1 MIYILAFIVLI
12 GVIVFVH
19 ELGHFWAAR
28 SVGVGVERFSVGMP
42 PNFIDFTKTKKGLVV
57 DIFFFA
63 FHDKKI
69 KWKKI
74 FSTTFRSFNTP
85 SETIYTIGL
94 LPLGGY
100 VKMKGIL
107 DESMDSDFKGADDEL
122 ESKNALQKIW
132 VMSAGVIMNLILTF
146 FVFVLIANL
155 PGGIQVPQDNKPI
168 VDFVIPGENLGKLK
182 NDNDSPIIEE
192 IIKGSEAESYG
203 LSIGDTILSI
213 NNKKLNSWTE
223 ISKYIGDLRKDKENL
238 FSIEIKRQDEIYK
251 IEKNSILDEPFG
263 IGKSLLTQKGDIIL
277 SIDNKQINS
286 WADIQDYIIDKP
298 AHEFKL
304 TLKRDGELIEIDSLK
319 IGESPDILSG
329 RVDQKIGT
337 LDIQKNTIPLDP
349 KLQFTESIV
358 YGFNKTKWA
367 MTLMTSSLKM
377 IFQGNVSRD
386 EVGSIIMIG
395 DMAGQAAQ
403 AGLVPFLYLMALI
416 SVNLAYIN
424 ILPIPGLDGGHI
436 VLILI
441 EVLMGRK
448 LSVKTRIRIQSVG
461 MFILLSLMVFLLLND
476 IIRVFF

>member
-57 DIFFFA
+57 DIFFFV
-63 FHDKKI
+63 FQDKKI
-69 KWKKI
+69 KWEKV
-74 FSTTFRSFNTP
+74 FSTTFSSFNTP

-107 DESMDSDFKGADDEL
+107 DESMDSEFKGADDEL

-146 FVFVLIANL
+146 FVFILIGKIQGDAIVENNDTVIENVIPDQSADLAGIIAGDKILSMDNIKVETWDDVVANISQH
-155 PGGIQVPQDNKPI
+155 PNEKIPI
-168 VDFVIPGENLGKLK
+168 VVERSGKIVILEASLGSRP
-182 NDNDSPIIEE
+182 NVN
-192 IIKGSEAESYG
+192 
-203 LSIGDTILSI
+203 T
-213 NNKKLNSWTE
+213 
-223 ISKYIGDLRKDKENL
+223 
-238 FSIEIKRQDEIYK
+238 
-251 IEKNSILDEPFG
+251 
-263 IGKSLLTQKGDIIL
+263 
-277 SIDNKQINS
+277 
-286 WADIQDYIIDKP
+286 
-298 AHEFKL
+298 
-304 TLKRDGELIEIDSLK
+304 
-319 IGESPDILSG
+319 G
-329 RVDQKIGT
+329 RVDQQIGT
-337 LDIQKNTIPLDP
+337 LGVFKNPVQIELNF
-349 KLQFTESIV
+349 QESIV
-358 YGFNKTKWA
+358 YGFNETKWA

-386 EVGSIIMIG
+386 EVGSVIMIG
-395 DMAGQAAQ
+395 NMAGQAAQ

-436 VLILI
+436 ALILI

-448 LSVKTRIRIQSVG
+448 LSVKARIRIQSVG
-461 MFILLSLMVFLLLND
+461 MFILLSLMIFLLLND
-476 IIRVFF
+476 IIRVFS

>member
-19 ELGHFWAAR
+19 ELGHYLAAR
-28 SVGVGVERFSVGMP
+28 SVGVGVERFSIGMP
-42 PNFIDFTKTKKGLVV
+42 PNFVDFTKTKKGLVV

-63 FHDKKI
+63 FRNKKI
-69 KWKKI
+69 KWEKV
-74 FSTTFRSFNTP
+74 FSTTFSSFNSP

-107 DESMDSDFKGADDEL
+107 DESMDSEFKGAEDEL

-146 FVFVLIANL
+146 FVFVLIGNL
-155 PGGIQVPQDNKPI
+155 Q
-168 VDFVIPGENLGKLK
+168 
-182 NDNDSPIIEE
+182 
-192 IIKGSEAESYG
+192 
-203 LSIGDTILSI
+203 GDTILESNDTVIDYVVPEQSAELAGIINGDKILSI
-213 NNKKLNSWTE
+213 NN
-223 ISKYIGDLRKDKENL
+223 
-238 FSIEIKRQDEIYK
+238 IEIKTWNDAVKNIEQFPNKTIPITVERSGEILFL
-251 IEKNSILDEPFG
+251 EA
-263 IGKSLLTQKGDIIL
+263 SLSSRPNL
-277 SIDNKQINS
+277 S
-286 WADIQDYIIDKP
+286 
-298 AHEFKL
+298 
-304 TLKRDGELIEIDSLK
+304 
-319 IGESPDILSG
+319 SG
-329 RVDQKIGT
+329 RVDQQVGALGVSKSQVPVE
-337 LDIQKNTIPLDP
+337 LNFQ
-349 KLQFTESIV
+349 ESIV
-358 YGFNKTKWA
+358 YGFNETKWA

-386 EVGSIIMIG
+386 EVGSVIMIG

-403 AGLVPFLYLMALI
+403 AGLVPFLFLMALI

-436 VLILI
+436 ALILV

-448 LSVKTRIRIQSVG
+448 LSVKARIRIQSVG
-461 MFILLSLMVFLLLND
+461 MFILLSLMVFLILND

>member
-42 PNFIDFTKTKKGLVV
+42 PNFVDFTKTKKGLVV

-63 FHDKKI
+63 FRNKKI
-69 KWKKI
+69 KWEKV
-74 FSTTFRSFNTP
+74 FSTTFTSFNTP

-107 DESMDSDFKGADDEL
+107 DESMDSEFKGADDEL

-146 FVFVLIANL
+146 FVFVLIGNL
-155 PGGIQVPQDNKPI
+155 Q
-168 VDFVIPGENLGKLK
+168 
-182 NDNDSPIIEE
+182 
-192 IIKGSEAESYG
+192 
-203 LSIGDTILSI
+203 GDTILESNDTVIDYVVPEQSAELAGIINGDKILSI
-213 NNKKLNSWTE
+213 NN
-223 ISKYIGDLRKDKENL
+223 
-238 FSIEIKRQDEIYK
+238 IEIKTWNDAVKNIEQFPNKTIPITVERSGEILFL
-251 IEKNSILDEPFG
+251 EA
-263 IGKSLLTQKGDIIL
+263 SLSSRPNL
-277 SIDNKQINS
+277 S
-286 WADIQDYIIDKP
+286 
-298 AHEFKL
+298 
-304 TLKRDGELIEIDSLK
+304 
-319 IGESPDILSG
+319 SG
-329 RVDQKIGT
+329 RVDQQVGALGVSKSQVPVE
-337 LDIQKNTIPLDP
+337 LNVQ
-349 KLQFTESIV
+349 ESIV
-358 YGFNKTKWA
+358 YGFNETKWA

-386 EVGSIIMIG
+386 EVGSVIMIG

-403 AGLVPFLYLMALI
+403 AGLVPFLFLMALI

-436 VLILI
+436 ALILV

-448 LSVKTRIRIQSVG
+448 LSVKARIRIQSVG
-461 MFILLSLMVFLLLND
+461 MFILLSLMVFLILND

>member
-63 FHDKKI
+63 LQDKKI
-69 KWKKI
+69 KWKKV
-74 FSTTFRSFNTP
+74 FSITFSSFNTP

-107 DESMDSDFKGADDEL
+107 DESMDSEFKGADDEL

-146 FVFVLIANL
+146 FVFVLIGNL
-155 PGGIQVPQDNKPI
+155 Q
-168 VDFVIPGENLGKLK
+168 
-182 NDNDSPIIEE
+182 
-192 IIKGSEAESYG
+192 
-203 LSIGDTILSI
+203 GDTIVESNDTVIDYVVPEQSAELAGI
-213 NNKKLNSWTE
+213 
-223 ISKYIGDLRKDKENL
+223 IAGD
-238 FSIEIKRQDEIYK
+238 K
-251 IEKNSILDEPFG
+251 II
-263 IGKSLLTQKGDIIL
+263 
-277 SIDNKQINS
+277 SIDNIEVETWNDAVANIAKHPNETIPIVVERNG
-286 WADIQDYIIDKP
+286 
-298 AHEFKL
+298 E
-304 TLKRDGELIEIDSLK
+304 TLFMEASL
-319 IGESPDILSG
+319 GTRPNLSTG
-329 RVDQKIGT
+329 RVDQQVGT
-337 LDIQKNTIPLDP
+337 LGVSKSQVPVELSF
-349 KLQFTESIV
+349 QESII
-358 YGFNKTKWA
+358 YGFNETRWA

-386 EVGSIIMIG
+386 EVGSVIMIG

-403 AGLVPFLYLMALI
+403 AGLVPFLFLMALI

-436 VLILI
+436 ALILI

-448 LSVKTRIRIQSVG
+448 LSVKARIRIQSVG

>member
-57 DIFFFA
+57 DIYFFGLQ
-63 FHDKKI
+63 DKKI
-69 KWKKI
+69 KWKKV
-74 FSTTFRSFNTP
+74 FSTTFSSFNSP

-107 DESMDSDFKGADDEL
+107 DESMDSEFKGADDEL

-146 FVFVLIANL
+146 FVFVLMGKIDGDTSIQNNNTIIENVIPQQPAERA
-155 PGGIQVPQDNKPI
+155 GIVVGDKILSMDNIEVETWDDIVKSISQNPDETIPI
-168 VDFVIPGENLGKLK
+168 VVER
-182 NDNDSPIIEE
+182 S
-192 IIKGSEAESYG
+192 
-203 LSIGDTILSI
+203 
-213 NNKKLNSWTE
+213 
-223 ISKYIGDLRKDKENL
+223 
-238 FSIEIKRQDEIYK
+238 
-251 IEKNSILDEPFG
+251 
-263 IGKSLLTQKGDIIL
+263 GDILIL
-277 SIDNKQINS
+277 ETTLGSRPN
-286 WADIQDYIIDKP
+286 
-298 AHEFKL
+298 L
-304 TLKRDGELIEIDSLK
+304 TT
-319 IGESPDILSG
+319 G
-329 RVDQKIGT
+329 RVDQQIGT
-337 LDIQKNTIPLDP
+337 LGVFKNPVSIELNF
-349 KLQFTESIV
+349 QESII

-386 EVGSIIMIG
+386 EVGSVIMIG
-395 DMAGQAAQ
+395 EMAGNAAQ

-436 VLILI
+436 ALILI

-448 LSVKTRIRIQSVG
+448 LSVKARIRIQSIG

>member
-42 PNFIDFTKTKKGLVV
+42 PNFIDFTKTEKGLVV
-57 DIFFFA
+57 DIFFFGLQG
-63 FHDKKI
+63 KKI
-69 KWKKI
+69 KWKKV
-74 FSTTFRSFNTP
+74 FSTTFSSFNTP

-146 FVFVLIANL
+146 FVFVLIGNL
-155 PGGIQVPQDNKPI
+155 QGDTKVETNDTVI
-168 VDFVIPGENLGKLK
+168 DFVVPEQSAELAG
-182 NDNDSPIIEE
+182 IIAGDK
-192 IIKGSEAESYG
+192 II
-203 LSIGDTILSI
+203 
-213 NNKKLNSWTE
+213 
-223 ISKYIGDLRKDKENL
+223 
-238 FSIEIKRQDEIYK
+238 
-251 IEKNSILDEPFG
+251 
-263 IGKSLLTQKGDIIL
+263 
-277 SIDNKQINS
+277 SIDNIEVETWNEAVANISQHPNETIPIVIERS
-286 WADIQDYIIDKP
+286 
-298 AHEFKL
+298 
-304 TLKRDGELIEIDSLK
+304 GEILFLEASL
-319 IGESPDILSG
+319 GSRPNLSTG
-329 RVDQKIGT
+329 RVDQQVGT
-337 LDIQKNTIPLDP
+337 LGVSKSQVPVELNF
-349 KLQFTESIV
+349 QESVV
-358 YGFNKTKWA
+358 YGFNETTWA

-386 EVGSIIMIG
+386 EVGSVIMIG

-403 AGLVPFLYLMALI
+403 AGLVPFLFLMALI

-436 VLILI
+436 ALILI

-448 LSVKTRIRIQSVG
+448 LSVKARIRIQSVG
-461 MFILLSLMVFLLLND
+461 MFMLLSLMVFLLLND

>member
-1 MIYILAFIVLI
+1 MIYILAFIILI

-42 PNFIDFTKTKKGLVV
+42 PNFVDFTKTKKGLVV

-63 FHDKKI
+63 FRNKKI
-69 KWKKI
+69 KWEKV
-74 FSTTFRSFNTP
+74 FSTTFSSFNSP

-146 FVFVLIANL
+146 FVFVLIGNL
-155 PGGIQVPQDNKPI
+155 Q
-168 VDFVIPGENLGKLK
+168 
-182 NDNDSPIIEE
+182 
-192 IIKGSEAESYG
+192 
-203 LSIGDTILSI
+203 GDTILESNDTVIDYVVPEQSAELAGIINGDKILSI
-213 NNKKLNSWTE
+213 NNIEVETWNDAVKNIEQFPNKTIPITVERSGE
-223 ISKYIGDLRKDKENL
+223 ILFLEASLSSRPNL
-238 FSIEIKRQDEIYK
+238 S
-251 IEKNSILDEPFG
+251 
-263 IGKSLLTQKGDIIL
+263 
-277 SIDNKQINS
+277 
-286 WADIQDYIIDKP
+286 
-298 AHEFKL
+298 
-304 TLKRDGELIEIDSLK
+304 
-319 IGESPDILSG
+319 SG
-329 RVDQKIGT
+329 RVDQQVGALGVSKSQVPVE
-337 LDIQKNTIPLDP
+337 LNFQ
-349 KLQFTESIV
+349 ESIV
-358 YGFNKTKWA
+358 YGFNETKWA

-386 EVGSIIMIG
+386 EVGSVIMIG

-403 AGLVPFLYLMALI
+403 AGLVPFLFLMALI

-436 VLILI
+436 ALILV

-448 LSVKTRIRIQSVG
+448 LSVKARIRIQSVG
-461 MFILLSLMVFLLLND
+461 MFILLSLMVFLILND

>member
-63 FHDKKI
+63 LQDKKI
-69 KWKKI
+69 KWKKV
-74 FSTTFRSFNTP
+74 FSTTFSSFNTP

-107 DESMDSDFKGADDEL
+107 DESMDSEFKGADDEL
-122 ESKNALQKIW
+122 ESKSAFQKIW

-146 FVFVLIANL
+146 FVFVLIGNL
-155 PGGIQVPQDNKPI
+155 Q
-168 VDFVIPGENLGKLK
+168 
-182 NDNDSPIIEE
+182 
-192 IIKGSEAESYG
+192 
-203 LSIGDTILSI
+203 GDTIVESNDTVIDYVVPEQSAELAGI
-213 NNKKLNSWTE
+213 
-223 ISKYIGDLRKDKENL
+223 IAGD
-238 FSIEIKRQDEIYK
+238 K
-251 IEKNSILDEPFG
+251 II
-263 IGKSLLTQKGDIIL
+263 
-277 SIDNKQINS
+277 SIDNIEVETWNDAVANIAKHPNETIPIVVERNG
-286 WADIQDYIIDKP
+286 
-298 AHEFKL
+298 E
-304 TLKRDGELIEIDSLK
+304 TLFMEASL
-319 IGESPDILSG
+319 GTRPNLSTG
-329 RVDQKIGT
+329 RVDQQVGT
-337 LDIQKNTIPLDP
+337 LGVSKSQVPVELSF
-349 KLQFTESIV
+349 QESII
-358 YGFNKTKWA
+358 YGFNETRWA

-386 EVGSIIMIG
+386 EVGSVIMIG

-403 AGLVPFLYLMALI
+403 AGLVPFLFLMALI

-436 VLILI
+436 ALILI

-448 LSVKTRIRIQSVG
+448 LSVKARIRIQSVG

>member
-42 PNFIDFTKTKKGLVV
+42 PNFIDFTKTEKGLVV
-57 DIFFFA
+57 DIYFFGLQ
-63 FHDKKI
+63 DKKI
-69 KWKKI
+69 KWKKV
-74 FSTTFRSFNTP
+74 FSTTFSSFNSP

-146 FVFVLIANL
+146 FVFVLIGNL
-155 PGGIQVPQDNKPI
+155 Q
-168 VDFVIPGENLGKLK
+168 
-182 NDNDSPIIEE
+182 
-192 IIKGSEAESYG
+192 
-203 LSIGDTILSI
+203 GDTKVET
-213 NNKKLNSWTE
+213 NNTIIDYVVPEQSAELAG
-223 ISKYIGDLRKDKENL
+223 IIAGD
-238 FSIEIKRQDEIYK
+238 K
-251 IEKNSILDEPFG
+251 II
-263 IGKSLLTQKGDIIL
+263 
-277 SIDNKQINS
+277 SIDNIEVETWNDAVVNISQHPNEKIPIVVERS
-286 WADIQDYIIDKP
+286 
-298 AHEFKL
+298 
-304 TLKRDGELIEIDSLK
+304 GEILFMEVSL
-319 IGESPDILSG
+319 GSRPNLSTG
-329 RVDQKIGT
+329 RVDQQVGT
-337 LDIQKNTIPLDP
+337 LGVSKSQVPVELSF
-349 KLQFTESIV
+349 QESII
-358 YGFNKTKWA
+358 YGFNETMWA

-386 EVGSIIMIG
+386 EVGSVIMIG

-403 AGLVPFLYLMALI
+403 AGLVPFLFLMALI

-436 VLILI
+436 ALILI

-448 LSVKTRIRIQSVG
+448 LSVKARIRIQSVG

>member
-1 MIYILAFIVLI
+1 MIYILAFIILI

-42 PNFIDFTKTKKGLVV
+42 PNFVDFTKTKKGLVV

-63 FHDKKI
+63 FRNKKI
-69 KWKKI
+69 KWEKV
-74 FSTTFRSFNTP
+74 FSTTFSSFNSP

-146 FVFVLIANL
+146 FVFVLIGNL
-155 PGGIQVPQDNKPI
+155 Q
-168 VDFVIPGENLGKLK
+168 
-182 NDNDSPIIEE
+182 
-192 IIKGSEAESYG
+192 
-203 LSIGDTILSI
+203 GDTILESNDTVIDYVVPEQSAELAGIINGDKILSI
-213 NNKKLNSWTE
+213 NN
-223 ISKYIGDLRKDKENL
+223 
-238 FSIEIKRQDEIYK
+238 IEIKTWNDAVKNIEQFPNKTIPITVERSGEILFL
-251 IEKNSILDEPFG
+251 EA
-263 IGKSLLTQKGDIIL
+263 SLSSRPNL
-277 SIDNKQINS
+277 S
-286 WADIQDYIIDKP
+286 
-298 AHEFKL
+298 
-304 TLKRDGELIEIDSLK
+304 
-319 IGESPDILSG
+319 SG
-329 RVDQKIGT
+329 RVDQQVGALGVSKSQVPVE
-337 LDIQKNTIPLDP
+337 LNVQ
-349 KLQFTESIV
+349 ESIV
-358 YGFNKTKWA
+358 YGFNETKWA

-386 EVGSIIMIG
+386 EVGSVIMIG

-403 AGLVPFLYLMALI
+403 AGLVPFLFLMALI

-436 VLILI
+436 ALILV

-448 LSVKTRIRIQSVG
+448 LSVKARIRIQSVG
-461 MFILLSLMVFLLLND
+461 MFILLSLMVFLILND

>member
-42 PNFIDFTKTKKGLVV
+42 PNFVDFTKTKKGLVV

-63 FHDKKI
+63 FRDKKI
-69 KWKKI
+69 KWEKV
-74 FSTTFRSFNTP
+74 FSTTFSSFTSP

-146 FVFVLIANL
+146 FIFVLIGNL
-155 PGGIQVPQDNKPI
+155 Q
-168 VDFVIPGENLGKLK
+168 
-182 NDNDSPIIEE
+182 
-192 IIKGSEAESYG
+192 
-203 LSIGDTILSI
+203 GDTILESNDTVIDYVVPEQSAELAGIINGDKILSI
-213 NNKKLNSWTE
+213 NNIEVETWNDAVINIEQFPNKTIPITVERSGE
-223 ISKYIGDLRKDKENL
+223 ILFLEASLSSRPNL
-238 FSIEIKRQDEIYK
+238 S
-251 IEKNSILDEPFG
+251 
-263 IGKSLLTQKGDIIL
+263 
-277 SIDNKQINS
+277 
-286 WADIQDYIIDKP
+286 
-298 AHEFKL
+298 
-304 TLKRDGELIEIDSLK
+304 
-319 IGESPDILSG
+319 SG
-329 RVDQKIGT
+329 RVDQQVGALGVSKSQVPVE
-337 LDIQKNTIPLDP
+337 LNVQ
-349 KLQFTESIV
+349 ESIV
-358 YGFNKTKWA
+358 YGFNETKWA

-386 EVGSIIMIG
+386 EVGSVIMIG

-403 AGLVPFLYLMALI
+403 AGLVPFLFLMALI

-436 VLILI
+436 ALILV

-448 LSVKTRIRIQSVG
+448 LSVKARIRIQSVG
-461 MFILLSLMVFLLLND
+461 MFILLSLMVFLILND